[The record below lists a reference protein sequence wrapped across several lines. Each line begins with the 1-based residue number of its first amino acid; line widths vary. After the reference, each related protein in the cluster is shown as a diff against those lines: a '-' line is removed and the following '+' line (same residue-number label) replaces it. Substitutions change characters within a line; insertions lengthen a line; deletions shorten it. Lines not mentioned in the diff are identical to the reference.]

1 MYHRR
6 TSSARVLVSCSRF
19 KPTLIIA
26 FFYACL
32 APLTIWLRMRSASFY
47 WIGNETAFC
56 FFMLFI
62 FPFAVSA
69 FACVFQ
75 PFLLVEAFRIRSR
88 RLIPMVAFV
97 IGLCVLGQGVK
108 NDMSSAVASA
118 TQVQRLRQPY
128 MVRDKALMWQLNTIH
143 RTAFADNSMTT
154 SKQQY
159 VSLLIQRRNP
169 GQSDPPLSIPMV
181 AAFEFFNFV
190 NVGFGVLLLCYIIF
204 LAIPV
209 SSGNN
214 QPTSG
219 KIDET
224 VTNHLTFV
232 ITALFLW
239 IPCRVYADWHMNF
252 GNFDW
257 WSSYTA
263 LLVIGIGLCACCFV
277 LGFNMVSGSLYS
289 HFVVP
294 VGAFVTVCGV
304 LVAWKRPIIAAVA
317 QNFSAWPTVSK
328 VSVGLIFCLVLWYVA
343 DTVHQ
348 VSTVA
353 PVVPSVDQSNVP
365 GTTGGR

>member
-1 MYHRR
+1 MFGG
-6 TSSARVLVSCSRF
+6 AMVSCSRF
-19 KPTLIIA
+19 KPALIVA

-32 APLTIWLRMRSASFY
+32 APLAIWLRMRSASFY

-62 FPFAVSA
+62 FPFAVSV

-75 PFLLVEAFRIRSR
+75 PSLLVEALRTRSG
-88 RLIPMVAFV
+88 RLMPMVAFA
-97 IGLCVLGQGVK
+97 IGLCVLGLGVK
-108 NDMSSAVASA
+108 NDMSATLASA
-118 TQVQRLRQPY
+118 THVQRLRPPY

-143 RTAFADNSMTT
+143 RTAFAENDMTAG
-154 SKQQY
+154 KQQY
-159 VSLLIQRRNP
+159 VSLLMQHSAPR
-169 GQSDPPLSIPMV
+169 QADPPLSIPMV

-209 SSGNN
+209 SSGNH
-214 QPTSG
+214 QPASG

-224 VTNHLTFV
+224 

-239 IPCRVYADWHMNF
+239 FPCRVYADWHMNF
-252 GNFDW
+252 ATFNW

-263 LLVIGIGLCACCFV
+263 LLVIVIGLCACCFV
-277 LGFNMVSGSLYS
+277 LGFNMVSGSLYT

-294 VGAFVTVCGV
+294 AGAFATVCGV
-304 LVAWKRPIIAAVA
+304 VFAWKPAIIAAVA
-317 QNFSAWPTVSK
+317 QYFAAWPTVSK

-348 VSTVA
+348 VSTPA
-353 PVVPSVDQSNVP
+353 PVVPSVDRTNLP
-365 GTTGGR
+365 